1 MISVTLLTWTGESG
15 SDKGI
20 KMTGRGVKEERR
32 CKTRFPPPSPNGET
46 LPCILVFIYQYYLPD
61 SCRRHLVSHGREGTP
76 SPTDHS
82 SPLRA
87 SLRCSFISNHAPSP
101 FLSESPIL
109 PVCLPLAVLL
119 MWSFSERLSHVA
131 TDRIVLNE
139 EGIGAMLHSP
149 SGSHHQPLLRA
160 ETLQTNSDS
169 KPPLAV
175 TRGSVPVCLCVG
187 AWLRLCVQ
195 ASQRGWRRERAKK
208 KKV

>member
-1 MISVTLLTWTGESG
+1 MISVTLHIWIGESCL
-15 SDKGI
+15 DKRDKNGG
-20 KMTGRGVKEERR
+20 KRGKGRAEVDFAVYPGV
-32 CKTRFPPPSPNGET
+32 
-46 LPCILVFIYQYYLPD
+46 YLPAGLG
-61 SCRRHLVSHGREGTP
+61 CRRHLVSHGSDGTP

-119 MWSFSERLSHVA
+119 MWSFFSERLSHVA

-139 EGIGAMLHSP
+139 KGIGAMLRSP

-169 KPPLAV
+169 QPPLAV
-175 TRGSVPVCLCVG
+175 TRSSVPVCLCVG
-187 AWLRLCVQ
+187 ARLRLCVCE
-195 ASQRGWRRERAKK
+195 RHREDDGEREREREREK